1 MRVLGQVGFHA
12 THHALDFCIIGRIKT
27 YLAQESELIL
37 QNYFTWMPR
46 IFPMSSLLIPIT
58 LASWRMLVLRVRQR

>member
-37 QNYFTWMPR
+37 QNYFT
-46 IFPMSSLLIPIT
+46 
-58 LASWRMLVLRVRQR
+58 